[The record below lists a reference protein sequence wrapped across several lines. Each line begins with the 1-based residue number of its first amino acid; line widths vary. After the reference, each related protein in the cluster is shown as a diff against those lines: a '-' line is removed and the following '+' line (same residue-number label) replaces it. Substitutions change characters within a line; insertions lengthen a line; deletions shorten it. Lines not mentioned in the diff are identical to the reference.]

1 MKKSDKLKAICD
13 KHVANCKDCP
23 LKEPCAFR
31 YDDDKESFLER
42 MNEAAEFEYTMQ
54 ELTEEAENLGLYP
67 WSEAK
72 Q

>member
-1 MKKSDKLKAICD
+1 MRSKKLKSICD
-13 KHVANCKDCP
+13 KHVANCEKCP
-23 LKEPCAFR
+23 LKEPCAYR
-31 YDDDKESFLER
+31 YNDDKESFLKR

-54 ELTEEAENLGLYP
+54 ELTEETENLGLYP